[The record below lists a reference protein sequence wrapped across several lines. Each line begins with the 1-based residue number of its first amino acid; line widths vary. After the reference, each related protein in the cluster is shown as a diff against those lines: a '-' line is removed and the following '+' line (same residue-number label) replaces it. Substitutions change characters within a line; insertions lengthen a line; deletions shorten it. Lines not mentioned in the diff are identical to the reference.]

1 MSPTLTAASYNA
13 STGLLTLT
21 GKNLTTTAA
30 GYIASHISLKGDG
43 GGTYQLTSGSKVLG
57 SPTSS
62 SVTLLLSAADQ
73 LAIDGLMNKN
83 GNLANDGSAYNLSVT
98 AGWDT
103 STATAG
109 STTVSVSSANTPSL
123 STVAYSAA
131 TGVFS
136 FTGSQLDNHG
146 NSGGITLSDLSL
158 SVGVTGKYTFNS
170 TDSVSNLSAK
180 GFTITLSAADTASVN
195 ALLNG
200 ASSAKLSALA
210 GWDSNSGAA
219 ITAQTVTVTAPPPVV
234 SAASYNVTTG
244 QLTLSGQYLASTAS
258 GYHITDFGLKGNGG
272 VVYQLTSGS
281 VVVGTPTSGSVT
293 LQLSATDQTAVD
305 NLLNKNGTLANDG
318 TAYNLSLTAGWETG
332 AGAVA
337 SQAVSAS
344 GLDVLYQTL
353 IIKAISKPSSLAAD
367 SSGDIFVANP
377 GNSTIDKFSANGTLL
392 APGRLRW
399 VPTYAGYYSSTNIVS
414 GGVTNTVNA
423 ALAQSPDID
432 SNGNGVANAYDQAP
446 FFTSQ
451 QVNFGLTVTNQTP
464 RRALL
469 TWDTVPFATNYVYY
483 ATNLVGGNWMLYSK
497 VLSTNVAGPV
507 YPVSISDTNIAKGIR
522 FYKVVVQPWLTYPY

>member
-392 APGRLRW
+392 WSLGSGTVDPISLAVDSSGNVWEADW
-399 VPTYAGYYSSTNIVS
+399 VTNKLNQFSSSGSLLQTIGSGLKNPDSVAVDGSGNIWAANYSNNTLEEFSS
-414 GGVTNTVNA
+414 GGKLLQTLSNGISNPDGLALDSQGNAWVANWGNNTV
-423 ALAQSPDID
+423 
-432 SNGNGVANAYDQAP
+432 
-446 FFTSQ
+446 
-451 QVNFGLTVTNQTP
+451 
-464 RRALL
+464 
-469 TWDTVPFATNYVYY
+469 
-483 ATNLVGGNWMLYSK
+483 
-497 VLSTNVAGPV
+497 
-507 YPVSISDTNIAKGIR
+507 
-522 FYKVVVQPWLTYPY
+522 